1 MKSTLRVVHGA
12 SPQRVPDRRLR
23 VCVIGGGGVSYSFQI
38 GVRYLRSKKRATVSM
53 ITLISIIGVALGVAA
68 LLAVLSITTGFE
80 KAFRDKV
87 LGVNAHVLVLK
98 YGREFRDYRDVL
110 ATVGEMP
117 EVAGIAPFSIN
128 EMMLTKG
135 ERRAVVLV
143 KGVTPEGLQTVLD
156 LPEQMVAGNL
166 EGLRR
171 RGSVPTPSTEPPPD
185 EDWQWLRNIRDGKP
199 EKGDSQLVRPD
210 ASGGSSSRP
219 TAHTLS
225 PRVKNGDKPD
235 VDGGQKGDSPLGDG
249 EPTRRKTFWEE
260 ETERREAEREAQRRA
275 RRPRIG
281 KVAEPGD
288 IEAMLGELDED
299 ELALP
304 DDPAWEAGL
313 SQGEAQEPVDALPG
327 IIVGKTLAEDLG
339 AEVGDR
345 VRLISPLAA
354 LGITLSEPG
363 GPSTRSRE
371 FRVIGVFQAG
381 FQEYDSGL
389 VYTDLFEAQ
398 RLFDEGDNVTGVELR
413 VHDLDTS
420 FELARRIEQ
429 NLGGAFH
436 SLDWSELNRNLF
448 TALEVQK
455 IALTLVIATIIFVAA
470 FNVIA
475 TLIMVVLEKKREIAI
490 LKAMGATD
498 GTILG
503 VFMLQGVV
511 VGVIGTFAG
520 VLVGGGLVAYL
531 DKIHFALDPKVYLI
545 DHLPV
550 VLSPTVFLVTI
561 GIALLI
567 CTVSTIAPS
576 WWAARMLPV
585 EGLRYE

>member
-1 MKSTLRVVHGA
+1 
-12 SPQRVPDRRLR
+12 
-23 VCVIGGGGVSYSFQI
+23 VSYSLEI

-80 KAFRDKV
+80 QAFKDKV

-110 ATVGEMP
+110 GTVGEMP
-117 EVAGIAPFSIN
+117 EVAGLAPFSIN

-143 KGVTPEGLQTVLD
+143 KGVTPSGVRNVLD
-156 LPEQMVAGNL
+156 LPEQMISGDL

-171 RGSVPTPSTEPPPD
+171 PGSLPTVSPKPSSDDT
-185 EDWQWLRNIRDGKP
+185 WQWLRDIRDEKP
-199 EKGDSQLVRPD
+199 QAEADDEGARSLSGEGED
-210 ASGGSSSRP
+210 AGAVDEQELGG
-219 TAHTLS
+219 
-225 PRVKNGDKPD
+225 
-235 VDGGQKGDSPLGDG
+235 
-249 EPTRRKTFWEE
+249 RKTFWEE
-260 ETERREAEREAQRRA
+260 EKARRETQREAARRA
-275 RRPRIG
+275 RKPNVG
-281 KVAEPGD
+281 AVAKPDD
-288 IEAMLGELDED
+288 IEAMLGGFDD
-299 ELALP
+299 DALALP
-304 DDPAWEAGL
+304 DDPEWEAGL
-313 SQGEAQEPVDALPG
+313 VQGGAQEPIDALPG
-327 IIVGKTLAEDLG
+327 IIVGMTLAEDL
-339 AEVGDR
+339 ELEIGDR

-354 LGITLSEPG
+354 LGLALTEPRG
-363 GPSTRSRE
+363 SATRSRE

-420 FELARRIEQ
+420 YELARRIEQ
-429 NLGGAFH
+429 DLGGAFH

-455 IALTLVIATIIFVAA
+455 IALTLVIATIVFVAA

-475 TLIMVVLEKKREIAI
+475 TLIMIVLEKKREIAI

-498 GTILG
+498 MTVLG
-503 VFMLQGVV
+503 IFMVQGIV
-511 VGVIGTFAG
+511 VGVIGTLAG
-520 VLVGGGLVAYL
+520 VLVGGGIVTYL
-531 DKIHFALDPKVYLI
+531 DKIRFPLDPKVYLI

-550 VLSPTVFLVTI
+550 VINPTVFLVTI

-567 CTVSTIAPS
+567 CTLSTIAPS

>member
-1 MKSTLRVVHGA
+1 
-12 SPQRVPDRRLR
+12 
-23 VCVIGGGGVSYSFQI
+23 VSYSLEI

-80 KAFRDKV
+80 QAFKDKV
-87 LGVNAHVLVLK
+87 LGVNAHVLILK

-110 ATVGEMP
+110 ATVAEMP
-117 EVAGIAPFSIN
+117 EVDGAAPFSIN

-143 KGVTPEGLQTVLD
+143 KGVTPAGVRNVLD
-156 LPEQMVAGNL
+156 LPQQMIAGDL

-171 RGSVPTPSTEPPPD
+171 PGSMPTVAPKPTTD
-185 EDWQWLRNIRDGKP
+185 DTWQWLRDIRDG
-199 EKGDSQLVRPD
+199 
-210 ASGGSSSRP
+210 SSRGGGGVGTKGPDSALP
-219 TAHTLS
+219 TDPIHDGELENESVPQEQTGLRKTYWEEEQA
-225 PRVKNGDKPD
+225 RRRAERKAARRARKPD
-235 VDGGQKGDSPLGDG
+235 VG
-249 EPTRRKTFWEE
+249 
-260 ETERREAEREAQRRA
+260 A
-275 RRPRIG
+275 
-281 KVAEPGD
+281 VATPGD
-288 IEAMLGELDED
+288 IEAMLGDLGDDALLLPED
-299 ELALP
+299 P
-304 DDPAWEAGL
+304 DWEAGL
-313 SQGEAQEPVDALPG
+313 AQGGAQEPIEALSG

-339 AEVGDR
+339 LEIGDR

-354 LGITLSEPG
+354 LGLALTEPRG
-363 GPSTRSRE
+363 SPTRSRE

-389 VYTDLFEAQ
+389 VYTDLYEAQ

-420 FELARRIEQ
+420 YELARRIEQ
-429 NLGGAFH
+429 DLGGAFH

-475 TLIMVVLEKKREIAI
+475 TLIMIVLEKKREIAI

-498 GTILG
+498 ATVLG
-503 VFMLQGVV
+503 VFMVQGVV
-511 VGVIGTFAG
+511 VGIIGTLAG
-520 VLVGGGLVAYL
+520 VLVGGGIVTYL
-531 DKIHFALDPKVYLI
+531 KKIQFPLDPKVYLI

-550 VLSPTVFLVTI
+550 VINPTVFLVTI

-567 CTVSTIAPS
+567 CTLSTIAPS

-585 EGLRYE
+585 DGLRYE

>member
-1 MKSTLRVVHGA
+1 
-12 SPQRVPDRRLR
+12 
-23 VCVIGGGGVSYSFQI
+23 VISRAGVSYSLQI
-38 GVRYLRSKKRATVSM
+38 GARYLRSKKRATVSM

-135 ERRAVVLV
+135 ERRGVVLV

-156 LPEQMVAGNL
+156 LPHQLVAGGL

-171 RGSVPTPSTEPPPD
+171 PGAISNLDATPKAD
-185 EDWQWLRNIRDGKP
+185 DDWQWLRDIRDG
-199 EKGDSQLVRPD
+199 R
-210 ASGGSSSRP
+210 SSR
-219 TAHTLS
+219 
-225 PRVKNGDKPD
+225 G
-235 VDGGQKGDSPLGDG
+235 GDG
-249 EPTRRKTFWEE
+249 VGTTGPDSALPARSVDVNEEADNPLAEKEPVRRKSFWEE
-260 ETERREAEREAQRRA
+260 EKERREGQREAERRA

-281 KVAEPGD
+281 AVAEPGE
-288 IEAMLGELDED
+288 IESMLGGLDD
-299 ELALP
+299 DDFALP

-313 SQGEAQEPVDALPG
+313 SYGEAQEPVETLPG
-327 IIVGKTLAEDLG
+327 IIVGKTLAEDLSL
-339 AEVGDR
+339 EVGDR

-354 LGITLSEPG
+354 LGLTLSETG
-363 GPSTRSRE
+363 GAVTRSRE

-498 GTILG
+498 ATVLG
-503 VFMLQGVV
+503 IFMLQGIV
-511 VGVIGTFAG
+511 VGVIGTLAG
-520 VLVGGGLVAYL
+520 VLVGGGLIVYL
-531 DKIHFALDPKVYLI
+531 DRIQFPLDPKVYLI

-550 VLSPTVFLVTI
+550 ELNPSVFLITI
-561 GIALLI
+561 AIALLI
-567 CTVSTIAPS
+567 CTLSTIAPS
-576 WWAARMLPV
+576 LWAARMLPV
-585 EGLRYE
+585 DGLRYE

>member
-1 MKSTLRVVHGA
+1 
-12 SPQRVPDRRLR
+12 
-23 VCVIGGGGVSYSFQI
+23 
-38 GVRYLRSKKRATVSM
+38 M
-53 ITLISIIGVALGVAA
+53 ITLISIFGVALGVAA

-117 EVAGIAPFSIN
+117 EVEGIAPFSIN

-143 KGVTPEGLQTVLD
+143 KGVTPAGVRNVLD
-156 LPEQMVAGNL
+156 LPQQIIDGDL
-166 EGLRR
+166 QGLRR
-171 RGSVPTPSTEPPPD
+171 PGSQPTVARKATTD
-185 EDWQWLRNIRDGKP
+185 ATWQWLRDLRDGKQ
-199 EKGDSQLVRPD
+199 G
-210 ASGGSSSRP
+210 ASTGRDDQATGRTTDPSDQE
-219 TAHTLS
+219 LE
-225 PRVKNGDKPD
+225 
-235 VDGGQKGDSPLGDG
+235 L
-249 EPTRRKTFWEE
+249 RKTIWEQE
-260 ETERREAEREAQRRA
+260 KEKRAEKRRADRRA
-275 RRPRIG
+275 RRPNLGQLARPD
-281 KVAEPGD
+281 A
-288 IEAMLGELDED
+288 IEAMLDGLDD
-299 ELALP
+299 EALSLP
-304 DDPAWEAGL
+304 DDLDFEAGL
-313 SQGEAQEPVDALPG
+313 AQGGAQEPLDSLPG
-327 IIVGKTLAEDLG
+327 IIVGKTLAEDL
-339 AEVGDR
+339 ELQVGDR

-354 LGITLSEPG
+354 LGISLSEPG
-363 GPSTRSRE
+363 ASSTRSRE

-398 RLFDEGDNVTGVELR
+398 HLFDEGDNVTGVELR
-413 VHDLDTS
+413 VFDLDTS
-420 FELARRIEQ
+420 YELARRIEQ
-429 NLGGAFH
+429 DLGGAFH

-475 TLIMVVLEKKREIAI
+475 TLIMIVLEKKREIAI

-498 GTILG
+498 GTVLR

-511 VGVIGTFAG
+511 VGVIGTLLG
-520 VLVGGGLVAYL
+520 VLVGGGIVTYL
-531 DKIHFALDPKVYLI
+531 DRVQFPLDPKVYLI

-550 VLSPTVFLVTI
+550 VINPSVFLITI

-576 WWAARMLPV
+576 YWAARMLPV
-585 EGLRYE
+585 DGLRYE

>member
-1 MKSTLRVVHGA
+1 M
-12 SPQRVPDRRLR
+12 
-23 VCVIGGGGVSYSFQI
+23 SYSLQI
-38 GVRYLRSKKRATVSM
+38 GLRYLRSRKRATVSM
-53 ITLISIIGVALGVAA
+53 ITLISIVGVALGVAA

-80 KAFRDKV
+80 NAFRDKV

-110 ATVGEMP
+110 STVSDMP

-143 KGVTPEGLQTVLD
+143 KGVTPEGLSTVLD
-156 LPEQMVAGNL
+156 LPQQMIAGNL

-171 RGSVPTPSTEPPPD
+171 PGSLPTKTADPTPTD
-185 EDWQWLRNIRDGKP
+185 TWQWLRDIRDGNP
-199 EKGDSQLVRPD
+199 AKGVRPLFERVEED
-210 ASGGSSSRP
+210 DGSEAEAGP
-219 TAHTLS
+219 QEEA
-225 PRVKNGDKPD
+225 PV
-235 VDGGQKGDSPLGDG
+235 VIG
-249 EPTRRKTFWEE
+249 EPGLMKSYWEE
-260 ETERREAEREAQRRA
+260 ETERREAQREAERRA
-275 RRPRIG
+275 HRRNLG
-281 KVAEPGD
+281 KIAKPGD
-288 IEAMLGELDED
+288 IEAMLAGFDDDLG
-299 ELALP
+299 LP
-304 DDPAWEAGL
+304 DDPGWEAGL
-313 SQGEAQEPVDALPG
+313 SQGQAQEPVDALPG

-354 LGITLSEPG
+354 LGLALSEPG
-363 GPSTRSRE
+363 GASTRSRE

-398 RLFDEGDNVTGVELR
+398 HLFDEGDNVTGVELR

-429 NLGGAFH
+429 DLGGAFH

-475 TLIMVVLEKKREIAI
+475 TLIMIVIEKKREIAI

-498 GTILG
+498 ITVLG
-503 VFMLQGVV
+503 IFMVQGVV
-511 VGVIGTFAG
+511 VGVIGTLAG
-520 VLVGGGLVAYL
+520 VLVGGGLVVYL
-531 DKIHFALDPKVYLI
+531 DKIRFPLDPKVYLI

-550 VLSPTVFLVTI
+550 VLNPTVFLVTI

>member
-1 MKSTLRVVHGA
+1 
-12 SPQRVPDRRLR
+12 
-23 VCVIGGGGVSYSFQI
+23 VSYSFQI
-38 GVRYLRSKKRATVSM
+38 GVRYLRSRKRATVSM

-110 ATVGEMP
+110 AKVGDMP

-143 KGVTPEGLQTVLD
+143 KGVTPKGLQTVLD
-156 LPEQMVAGNL
+156 LPQQMVAGNL

-171 RGSVPTPSTEPPPD
+171 PGSVPTPISQPKPD
-185 EDWQWLRNIRDGKP
+185 EDWQWLRDIRDGKAET
-199 EKGDSQLVRPD
+199 EKGDSPLVE
-210 ASGGSSSRP
+210 
-219 TAHTLS
+219 
-225 PRVKNGDKPD
+225 RVKDGDRIEG
-235 VDGGQKGDSPLGDG
+235 DGSQKGDSPLADG

-260 ETERREAEREAQRRA
+260 ETERREAQREAERRA
-275 RRPRIG
+275 RRPNIG
-281 KVAEPGD
+281 KVAKPGD
-288 IEAMLGELDED
+288 IEAMLDGLDD
-299 ELALP
+299 DDFALP

-327 IIVGKTLAEDLG
+327 IIVGKTLAEDL
-339 AEVGDR
+339 AIEVGDR

-354 LGITLSEPG
+354 LGLTLSEPG
-363 GPSTRSRE
+363 GASTRSRE

-398 RLFDEGDNVTGVELR
+398 HLFDEGDNVTGVELR

-420 FELARRIEQ
+420 ALLARRIEQ
-429 NLGGAFH
+429 DLGGSFH

-475 TLIMVVLEKKREIAI
+475 TLIMIVIEKKREIAI

-498 GTILG
+498 ATVLG
-503 VFMLQGVV
+503 VFMLQGIV

-520 VLVGGGLVAYL
+520 VLFGGGLVVYL
-531 DKIHFALDPKVYLI
+531 DRIHFPLDPKVYLI

-550 VLSPTVFLVTI
+550 VLNPTVFLVTI

>member
-1 MKSTLRVVHGA
+1 
-12 SPQRVPDRRLR
+12 
-23 VCVIGGGGVSYSFQI
+23 
-38 GVRYLRSKKRATVSM
+38 
-53 ITLISIIGVALGVAA
+53 
-68 LLAVLSITTGFE
+68 LSITTGFE
-80 KAFRDKV
+80 NAFRDKV

-98 YGREFRDYRDVL
+98 YGREFRGYREVL
-110 ATVGEMP
+110 STVGDMP

-135 ERRAVVLV
+135 ERRGVVLV
-143 KGVTPEGLQTVLD
+143 KGVTPEGLHTVLD
-156 LPEQMVAGNL
+156 LPHQIVAGTL

-171 RGSVPTPSTEPPPD
+171 PGFIPTTPTTPKPEA
-185 EDWQWLRNIRDGKP
+185 DWQWLRDIRDGKL
-199 EKGDSQLVRPD
+199 EQ
-210 ASGGSSSRP
+210 
-219 TAHTLS
+219 
-225 PRVKNGDKPD
+225 
-235 VDGGQKGDSPLGDG
+235 GDSPPPAD
-249 EPTRRKTFWEE
+249 EPVRRKTFWEE
-260 ETERREAEREAQRRA
+260 EKERREAEREATRRA
-275 RRPRIG
+275 GRPNIG
-281 KVAEPGD
+281 KVAKPGD
-288 IEAMLGELDED
+288 IEAMLGGFDD
-299 ELALP
+299 DALALP

-313 SQGEAQEPVDALPG
+313 SHGEAQEPLDALAG

-339 AEVGDR
+339 LEVGDR
-345 VRLISPLAA
+345 VTLISPLAA
-354 LGITLSEPG
+354 LGLALSEPG
-363 GPSTRSRE
+363 GHATRSRE

-389 VYTDLFEAQ
+389 VYTDLLEAQ

-429 NLGGAFH
+429 DLGGAFH
-436 SLDWSELNRNLF
+436 ALDWSELNRNLF

-475 TLIMVVLEKKREIAI
+475 TLIMIVLEKKREIAI

-498 GTILG
+498 ATVLG
-503 VFMLQGVV
+503 IFMLQGVV
-511 VGVIGTFAG
+511 VGVIGTLAG
-520 VLVGGGLVAYL
+520 VLVGGGLITYL
-531 DKIHFALDPKVYLI
+531 DKIRFPLDPKVYLI

-550 VLSPTVFLVTI
+550 VLNPSVFLITI

-585 EGLRYE
+585 DGLRYE

>member
-1 MKSTLRVVHGA
+1 
-12 SPQRVPDRRLR
+12 
-23 VCVIGGGGVSYSFQI
+23 VSYSLEI

-117 EVAGIAPFSIN
+117 EVDGVAPFSIN

-143 KGVTPEGLQTVLD
+143 KGVTPAGVRNVLD
-156 LPEQMVAGNL
+156 LPQQIIAGGL

-171 RGSVPTPSTEPPPD
+171 PGAAPTAAPKPTTD
-185 EDWQWLRNIRDGKP
+185 ATWQWLRDIRDGKEAAP
-199 EKGDSQLVRPD
+199 VKTAEKPKAPTED
-210 ASGGSSSRP
+210 SGG
-219 TAHTLS
+219 L
-225 PRVKNGDKPD
+225 
-235 VDGGQKGDSPLGDG
+235 
-249 EPTRRKTFWEE
+249 RKTFWEQE
-260 ETERREAEREAQRRA
+260 KERRASERSAERLA
-275 RRPRIG
+275 RRPNVG
-281 KVAEPGD
+281 AVAQPDD
-288 IEAMLGELDED
+288 IEAMLGGLDED
-299 ELALP
+299 ALALP
-304 DDPAWEAGL
+304 DDLEFEAGL
-313 SQGEAQEPVDALPG
+313 AQGGAQEPLESLPG
-327 IIVGKTLAEDLG
+327 IVIGKTLAEDL
-339 AEVGDR
+339 EVEIGDR

-354 LGITLSEPG
+354 LGITLNDPG
-363 GPSTRSRE
+363 ASSTRSRE
-371 FRVIGVFQAG
+371 FRIIGVFQAG

-398 RLFDEGDNVTGVELR
+398 HLFDEGDNVTGVELR
-413 VHDLDTS
+413 VFDLDTS
-420 FELARRIEQ
+420 YELARRIEQ
-429 NLGGAFH
+429 DLGGAFH

-455 IALTLVIATIIFVAA
+455 VALTLVIATIIFVAA

-475 TLIMVVLEKKREIAI
+475 TLIMIVLEKKREIAI

-498 GTILG
+498 GTVLRI
-503 VFMLQGVV
+503 FMLQGVV
-511 VGVIGTFAG
+511 VGVIGTLIG
-520 VLVGGGLVAYL
+520 VIVGGGLVTYL
-531 DKIHFALDPKVYLI
+531 AKVQFPLDPKVYLI

-550 VLSPTVFLVTI
+550 VLNPTVFLVTI

-585 EGLRYE
+585 DGLRYE

>member
-1 MKSTLRVVHGA
+1 M
-12 SPQRVPDRRLR
+12 
-23 VCVIGGGGVSYSFQI
+23 SYAIEI

-80 KAFRDKV
+80 TAFRDKV
-87 LGVNAHVLVLK
+87 LGVNAHVLILK

-110 ATVGEMP
+110 GTVGEMP
-117 EVAGIAPFSIN
+117 EVSGIAPFSIN

-143 KGVTPEGLQTVLD
+143 KGVTPSGVRNVLD
-156 LPEQMVAGNL
+156 LPQQMISGNL

-171 RGSVPTPSTEPPPD
+171 PGSVPTSTPAPESD
-185 EDWQWLRNIRDGKP
+185 DTWQWLRDIRDGKSP
-199 EKGDSQLVRPD
+199 EKPASEGGVRPLFEGVNSPD
-210 ASGGSSSRP
+210 A
-219 TAHTLS
+219 
-225 PRVKNGDKPD
+225 
-235 VDGGQKGDSPLGDG
+235 
-249 EPTRRKTFWEE
+249 
-260 ETERREAEREAQRRA
+260 EAEREPDDPVRRQTFFEEERDRRRELREAARRA
-275 RRPRIG
+275 RRPDVG
-281 KVAEPGD
+281 EVADPGA
-288 IEAMLGELDED
+288 IEAVLEGLDD
-299 ELALP
+299 DAFALP
-304 DDPAWEAGL
+304 DDPEWEAGL
-313 SQGEAQEPVDALPG
+313 VEGGAEEPVDALPG

-339 AEVGDR
+339 LEIGDR

-354 LGITLSEPG
+354 LGLALSEPRAS
-363 GPSTRSRE
+363 STRSRE

-420 FELARRIEQ
+420 YELARRIEQ

-455 IALTLVIATIIFVAA
+455 IALTLVIATIIFVSA

-475 TLIMVVLEKKREIAI
+475 TLIMIVLEKKREIAI

-498 GTILG
+498 GTVLG
-503 VFMLQGVV
+503 VFMVQGIV
-511 VGVIGTFAG
+511 VGVIGTLLG
-520 VLVGGGLVAYL
+520 VLVGGGLVLYL
-531 DKIHFALDPKVYLI
+531 DRIRFPLDPKVYLI

-550 VLSPTVFLVTI
+550 VLNPTVFLVTI

-567 CTVSTIAPS
+567 CTLSTIAPS
-576 WWAARMLPV
+576 YWAARMLPV
-585 EGLRYE
+585 DGLRYE

>member
-1 MKSTLRVVHGA
+1 M
-12 SPQRVPDRRLR
+12 
-23 VCVIGGGGVSYSFQI
+23 SYSLQI
-38 GVRYLRSKKRATVSM
+38 GIRYLRSKKRATVSM
-53 ITLISIIGVALGVAA
+53 ITIISIVGVALGVAA

-80 KAFRDKV
+80 RAFRDKV

-110 ATVGEMP
+110 ATVGELP
-117 EVAGIAPFSIN
+117 EVAGVAPFSIN
-128 EMMLTKG
+128 EMMLTNG

-156 LPEQMVAGNL
+156 LPNQMIAGNL

-171 RGSVPTPSTEPPPD
+171 PGSTPTRILPPQTD
-185 EDWQWLRNIRDGKP
+185 DNWQWLRDLRDGNAGKD
-199 EKGDSQLVRPD
+199 EKGVRPLFERVKDGDVD
-210 ASGGSSSRP
+210 ASGVR
-219 TAHTLS
+219 
-225 PRVKNGDKPD
+225 
-235 VDGGQKGDSPLGDG
+235 QKGDSPPGGDVVVG
-249 EPTRRKTFWEE
+249 RKTFWEE
-260 ETERREAEREAQRRA
+260 EAERREAQRDAERRS
-275 RRPRIG
+275 RRPKLG
-281 KVAEPGD
+281 KVAEPGE
-288 IEAMLGELDED
+288 IEAMLGGLDDD
-299 ELALP
+299 ELSLP

-313 SQGEAQEPVDALPG
+313 SQGAGQEPVGALPG
-327 IIVGKTLAEDLG
+327 IIVGKTLAEDLDV
-339 AEVGDR
+339 EVGDR

-354 LGITLSEPG
+354 LGLALSEPG
-363 GPSTRSRE
+363 GASTRSRE

-420 FELARRIEQ
+420 AQLARRIEQ
-429 NLGGAFH
+429 DLGGAFH

-498 GTILG
+498 MTVLG
-503 VFMLQGVV
+503 VFMVQGVL

-520 VLVGGGLVAYL
+520 VLVGGGLVIYL
-531 DKIHFALDPKVYLI
+531 DKVRFALDPKVYLI

-550 VLSPTVFLVTI
+550 VLNPTVFLVTI
-561 GIALLI
+561 AIALLI

-576 WWAARMLPV
+576 WWAAHMLPV
-585 EGLRYE
+585 EGLRYQ

>member
-1 MKSTLRVVHGA
+1 VISTR
-12 SPQRVPDRRLR
+12 
-23 VCVIGGGGVSYSFQI
+23 GVSYSLQI
-38 GVRYLRSKKRATVSM
+38 GIRYLRSKKRATVSM

-87 LGVNAHVLVLK
+87 LGVNAHVLILK

-110 ATVGEMP
+110 GRVGELP

-135 ERRAVVLV
+135 ERRGVVLV
-143 KGVTPEGLQTVLD
+143 KGVTPEGVRSVLD
-156 LPEQMVAGNL
+156 LPQQMVVGGL

-171 RGSVPTPSTEPPPD
+171 PGSVPTPVAEPPAD
-185 EDWQWLRNIRDGKP
+185 DDWQWLRDIRDGKA
-199 EKGDSQLVRPD
+199 EKAPARAKAPD
-210 ASGGSSSRP
+210 RAPASE
-219 TAHTLS
+219 
-225 PRVKNGDKPD
+225 
-235 VDGGQKGDSPLGDG
+235 
-249 EPTRRKTFWEE
+249 EPALRKTVWEE
-260 ETERREAEREAQRRA
+260 ERERREAQRAAERKS
-275 RRPRIG
+275 RRPDIG
-281 KVAEPGD
+281 EVAAPTD
-288 IEAMLGELDED
+288 IEALLGGLEGD
-299 ELALP
+299 LALP
-304 DDPAWEAGL
+304 DDPEWEAGL
-313 SQGEAQEPVDALPG
+313 SQGEGQEPLEALPG
-327 IIVGKTLAEDLG
+327 IVVGKTLAEDLG
-339 AEVGDR
+339 LEVGDR
-345 VRLISPLAA
+345 ARLISPLAA
-354 LGITLSEPG
+354 LGLALSEPG
-363 GPSTRSRE
+363 GAATRSRE

-420 FELARRIEQ
+420 EQLARRIEQ
-429 NLGGAFH
+429 DLGGAFH
-436 SLDWSELNRNLF
+436 TLDWSELNRNLF

-475 TLIMVVLEKKREIAI
+475 TLIMIVLEKKREIAI

-498 GTILG
+498 ATILG
-503 VFMLQGVV
+503 VFMVQGIV
-511 VGVIGTFAG
+511 VGVVGTLAG
-520 VLVGGGLVAYL
+520 VLLGGGLVTYL
-531 DKIHFALDPKVYLI
+531 DKIEFPLDPKVYLI

-550 VLSPTVFLVTI
+550 VLNPTVFLITI
-561 GIALLI
+561 AIALLI
-567 CTVSTIAPS
+567 CTISTIAPS

>member
-1 MKSTLRVVHGA
+1 M
-12 SPQRVPDRRLR
+12 
-23 VCVIGGGGVSYSFQI
+23 SYSFQI
-38 GVRYLRSKKRATVSM
+38 GLRYLRSKKRATVSM

-117 EVAGIAPFSIN
+117 EVAGVAPFSIN

-135 ERRAVVLV
+135 ERRGVVLV
-143 KGVTPEGLQTVLD
+143 KGVTPGGLRTVLD
-156 LPEQMVAGNL
+156 LPQQMVAGDL

-171 RGSVPTPSTEPPPD
+171 PGSAPTATADPKPN
-185 EDWQWLRNIRDGKP
+185 EDWQWLRDIRDGKP
-199 EKGDSQLVRPD
+199 EKGDSPLV
-210 ASGGSSSRP
+210 
-219 TAHTLS
+219 
-225 PRVKNGDKPD
+225 D
-235 VDGGQKGDSPLGDG
+235 V

-260 ETERREAEREAQRRA
+260 ETERREAQREAERRA

-281 KVAEPGD
+281 KVAKPGD
-288 IEAMLGELDED
+288 IEAMLDGLDD
-299 ELALP
+299 DDLALP
-304 DDPAWEAGL
+304 DDPGWEAGL

-327 IIVGKTLAEDLG
+327 IIVGKTLAEDLDI
-339 AEVGDR
+339 EVGDR

-354 LGITLSEPG
+354 LGLTLSEPG
-363 GPSTRSRE
+363 GASTRSRE

-398 RLFDEGDNVTGVELR
+398 HLFDEGDNVTGVELR

-420 FELARRIEQ
+420 ALLARRIEQ
-429 NLGGAFH
+429 DLGGAFH

-475 TLIMVVLEKKREIAI
+475 TLIMIVLEKKREIAI

-498 GTILG
+498 ATVLG
-503 VFMLQGVV
+503 IFMLQGVV

-520 VLVGGGLVAYL
+520 VLIGGGLVAYL

-550 VLSPTVFLVTI
+550 VLNPTVFLVTI
-561 GIALLI
+561 AIALLI

>member
-1 MKSTLRVVHGA
+1 
-12 SPQRVPDRRLR
+12 
-23 VCVIGGGGVSYSFQI
+23 VSYSLEI

-53 ITLISIIGVALGVAA
+53 ITLISIVGVALGVAA

-80 KAFRDKV
+80 QAFKDKV
-87 LGVNAHVLVLK
+87 LGVNAHVLILK

-117 EVAGIAPFSIN
+117 EVDGLAPFSIN

-143 KGVTPEGLQTVLD
+143 KGVTPSGVRNVLD
-156 LPEQMVAGNL
+156 LPQQMISGGL

-171 RGSVPTPSTEPPPD
+171 PGSVPTVAPKATTD
-185 EDWQWLRNIRDGKP
+185 DTWQWLRDIRDGKP
-199 EKGDSQLVRPD
+199 Q
-210 ASGGSSSRP
+210 
-219 TAHTLS
+219 
-225 PRVKNGDKPD
+225 
-235 VDGGQKGDSPLGDG
+235 
-249 EPTRRKTFWEE
+249 
-260 ETERREAEREAQRRA
+260 
-275 RRPRIG
+275 
-281 KVAEPGD
+281 KVAEPEGGVED
-288 IEAMLGELDED
+288 AGVSEREEPQGRTTFWEDEKQRREARREAARRARKPSVGAVAKPDEIEAMLSGLDD
-299 ELALP
+299 DALALP
-304 DDPAWEAGL
+304 DDPEWEAGL
-313 SQGEAQEPVDALPG
+313 MQGGAQEPIDTLPG
-327 IIVGKTLAEDLG
+327 IIVGKALAEDLG
-339 AEVGDR
+339 LEIDDR
-345 VRLISPLAA
+345 VTLISPLAA
-354 LGITLSEPG
+354 LGLALTEPRG
-363 GPSTRSRE
+363 SATRSRE

-420 FELARRIEQ
+420 YELARRIEQ
-429 NLGGAFH
+429 DLGGAFH

-475 TLIMVVLEKKREIAI
+475 TLIMIVLEKKREIAI

-498 GTILG
+498 ATVLG
-503 VFMLQGVV
+503 VFMVQGVV
-511 VGVIGTFAG
+511 VGVIGTLAG
-520 VLVGGGLVAYL
+520 VLVGGGIVTYL
-531 DKIHFALDPKVYLI
+531 DKIRFPLDPKVYLI

-550 VLSPTVFLVTI
+550 VLNPTVFLVTI
-561 GIALLI
+561 AIALLI

-585 EGLRYE
+585 DGLRYE

>member
-1 MKSTLRVVHGA
+1 
-12 SPQRVPDRRLR
+12 
-23 VCVIGGGGVSYSFQI
+23 
-38 GVRYLRSKKRATVSM
+38 
-53 ITLISIIGVALGVAA
+53 
-68 LLAVLSITTGFE
+68 
-80 KAFRDKV
+80 
-87 LGVNAHVLVLK
+87 
-98 YGREFRDYRDVL
+98 
-110 ATVGEMP
+110 P

-135 ERRAVVLV
+135 ERRGVVLV

-156 LPEQMVAGNL
+156 LPQQLVAGGL

-171 RGSVPTPSTEPPPD
+171 PGVVPNLGADPKPD
-185 EDWQWLRNIRDGKP
+185 DDWQWLRDIRDGRGSRGGGGAGMTGSDSALP
-199 EKGDSQLVRPD
+199 APSVNVNEEGDSALVEE
-210 ASGGSSSRP
+210 
-219 TAHTLS
+219 
-225 PRVKNGDKPD
+225 KPI
-235 VDGGQKGDSPLGDG
+235 
-249 EPTRRKTFWEE
+249 RRKTFWEE
-260 ETERREAEREAQRRA
+260 EKARREGQREAERRA

-281 KVAEPGD
+281 AVAAPGD
-288 IEAMLGELDED
+288 IEPMLDGLEGQN
-299 ELALP
+299 LALP

-313 SQGEAQEPVDALPG
+313 SYGEAQEPVETLPG
-327 IIVGKTLAEDLG
+327 IIVGKTLAEDLSL
-339 AEVGDR
+339 EVGDR

-354 LGITLSEPG
+354 LGLTLSGTG
-363 GPSTRSRE
+363 GAVTRSRE

-498 GTILG
+498 ATVLG
-503 VFMLQGVV
+503 IFMLQGIV
-511 VGVIGTFAG
+511 VGVIGTLAG

-531 DKIHFALDPKVYLI
+531 DKIQFPLDPKVYLI

-550 VLSPTVFLVTI
+550 VLNPSVFLITI
-561 GIALLI
+561 AIALLI
-567 CTVSTIAPS
+567 CTLSTIAPS
-576 WWAARMLPV
+576 LWAARMLPV
-585 EGLRYE
+585 DGLRYE

>member
-1 MKSTLRVVHGA
+1 
-12 SPQRVPDRRLR
+12 
-23 VCVIGGGGVSYSFQI
+23 
-38 GVRYLRSKKRATVSM
+38 M
-53 ITLISIIGVALGVAA
+53 ITLISIVGVALGVAA

-87 LGVNAHVLVLK
+87 LGVNAHVLILK

-110 ATVGEMP
+110 ATVSEMP
-117 EVAGIAPFSIN
+117 EVAGVAPFSIN

-135 ERRAVVLV
+135 ERRGVVLV
-143 KGVTPEGLQTVLD
+143 KGVTPAGVRNVLD
-156 LPEQMVAGNL
+156 LPQQMVAGSL
-166 EGLRR
+166 DGLRR
-171 RGSVPTPSTEPPPD
+171 PGSTPTSSTKPKTPD
-185 EDWQWLRNIRDGKP
+185 DWQWLRNIRD
-199 EKGDSQLVRPD
+199 EKGVNEKGVRPLLEGVN
-210 ASGGSSSRP
+210 GG
-219 TAHTLS
+219 
-225 PRVKNGDKPD
+225 VKPD
-235 VDGGQKGDSPLGDG
+235 ADAEDAIAPSDAQPIK
-249 EPTRRKTFWEE
+249 RKTFWEE
-260 ETERREAEREAQRRA
+260 EKERRTARREADRRA
-275 RRPRIG
+275 RRPDIG
-281 KVAEPGD
+281 AVAAPIEV
-288 IEAMLGELDED
+288 EAMLEGLDD

-304 DDPAWEAGL
+304 EDPEWEAGL
-313 SQGEAQEPVDALPG
+313 SQGQAQEPVDALPG

-339 AEVGDR
+339 LEIGDR

-354 LGITLSEPG
+354 LGLALNEPRG
-363 GPSTRSRE
+363 SSTRSRE
-371 FRVIGVFQAG
+371 FRVIGIFQAG

-398 RLFDEGDNVTGVELR
+398 HLFDEGDNVTGVELR

-420 FELARRIEQ
+420 FALARRIEQ
-429 NLGGAFH
+429 DLGGAFH

-475 TLIMVVLEKKREIAI
+475 TLIMIVLEKKREIAI

-498 GTILG
+498 ATVLVI
-503 VFMLQGVV
+503 FMVQGVV
-511 VGVIGTFAG
+511 VGVIGTLIG
-520 VLVGGGLVAYL
+520 VLVGGGLITYL
-531 DKIHFALDPKVYLI
+531 DKIRFPLDPKVYLI

-550 VLSPTVFLVTI
+550 VINPTVFLVTI

-585 EGLRYE
+585 DGLRYE

>member
-1 MKSTLRVVHGA
+1 
-12 SPQRVPDRRLR
+12 
-23 VCVIGGGGVSYSFQI
+23 
-38 GVRYLRSKKRATVSM
+38 M
-53 ITLISIIGVALGVAA
+53 ITLISIFGVALGVAA

-117 EVAGIAPFSIN
+117 EVRGIAPFSIN

-143 KGVTPEGLQTVLD
+143 KGVTPAGVRNVLD
-156 LPEQMVAGNL
+156 LPQQMIDGDL
-166 EGLRR
+166 QGLRR
-171 RGSVPTPSTEPPPD
+171 PGSQPRVAPKPTTD
-185 EDWQWLRNIRDGKP
+185 ATWQWLRDLRDGK
-199 EKGDSQLVRPD
+199 DNASALLDDRPAD
-210 ASGGSSSRP
+210 P
-219 TAHTLS
+219 TA
-225 PRVKNGDKPD
+225 KPAE
-235 VDGGQKGDSPLGDG
+235 Q
-249 EPTRRKTFWEE
+249 EPQLRKTIWEQE
-260 ETERREAEREAQRRA
+260 KDARTAKRRADRQA
-275 RRPRIG
+275 RRP
-281 KVAEPGD
+281 KVGQLARPDD
-288 IEAMLGELDED
+288 IEALLEGLDD
-299 ELALP
+299 EALALP
-304 DDPAWEAGL
+304 NDPDFEAGL
-313 SQGEAQEPVDALPG
+313 AQGGAQEPLDSLPG
-327 IIVGKTLAEDLG
+327 IIVGKTLAEDLDLQ
-339 AEVGDR
+339 VGDR

-354 LGITLSEPG
+354 LGISLSEPG
-363 GPSTRSRE
+363 ASSTRSRE

-398 RLFDEGDNVTGVELR
+398 HLFDEGDNVTGVELR
-413 VHDLDTS
+413 VFELDTS
-420 FELARRIEQ
+420 YELARRIEQ
-429 NLGGAFH
+429 DLGGAFH

-475 TLIMVVLEKKREIAI
+475 TLIMIVLDKKREIAI

-498 GTILG
+498 GTVLR
-503 VFMLQGVV
+503 VFMLQGIV
-511 VGVIGTFAG
+511 VGIIGTLIG
-520 VLVGGGLVAYL
+520 VLVGGGIVTYL
-531 DKIHFALDPKVYLI
+531 DRVQFPLDPKVYLI

-550 VLSPTVFLVTI
+550 VISPSVFLITV

-576 WWAARMLPV
+576 YWAARMLPV
-585 EGLRYE
+585 DGLRYE

>member
-1 MKSTLRVVHGA
+1 MGQVRSVAA
-12 SPQRVPDRRLR
+12 S
-23 VCVIGGGGVSYSFQI
+23 VIRESGVSYSLEI

-53 ITLISIIGVALGVAA
+53 ITLISIVGVALGVAA

-80 KAFRDKV
+80 QVFKDRV
-87 LGVNAHVLVLK
+87 LGVNAHVLILK

-110 ATVGEMP
+110 GTVGDMP
-117 EVAGIAPFSIN
+117 EVSGIAPFSIN

-143 KGVTPEGLQTVLD
+143 KGVTDAGVQNVLD
-156 LPEQMVAGNL
+156 LPQQMIAGDL
-166 EGLRR
+166 EGLARAGAR
-171 RGSVPTPSTEPPPD
+171 PEEARTPTTD
-185 EDWQWLRNIRDGKP
+185 ATWQWLRDARDRERAGEEPALQPVNTGEVEEKP
-199 EKGDSQLVRPD
+199 VES
-210 ASGGSSSRP
+210 
-219 TAHTLS
+219 TAPGRT
-225 PRVKNGDKPD
+225 PY
-235 VDGGQKGDSPLGDG
+235 
-249 EPTRRKTFWEE
+249 WEQE
-260 ETERREAEREAQRRA
+260 QARLDAERDAARRA
-275 RRPRIG
+275 RRP
-281 KVAEPGD
+281 KVGAVAKPGA
-288 IEAMLGELDED
+288 IEAMLGELDD
-299 ELALP
+299 DALALP
-304 DDPAWEAGL
+304 DDPDWEAGL
-313 SQGEAQEPVDALPG
+313 AQGSALEPLEALPG
-327 IIVGKTLAEDLG
+327 MIVGKTLAEDLG
-339 AEVGDR
+339 LEIGDR

-354 LGITLSEPG
+354 LGLALSDPRG
-363 GPSTRSRE
+363 SSTRSRE

-420 FELARRIEQ
+420 YALARRIEQ
-429 NLGGAFH
+429 DLGGAFH

-475 TLIMVVLEKKREIAI
+475 TLIMIVLEKKREIAI

-498 GTILG
+498 ITVLG
-503 VFMLQGVV
+503 VFMVQGVV
-511 VGVIGTFAG
+511 VGVIGTLLG
-520 VLVGGGLVAYL
+520 VLVGGGIVTYL
-531 DKIHFALDPKVYLI
+531 HKVRFPLDPKVYLI

-550 VLSPTVFLVTI
+550 VLNPTVFLVTI

-567 CTVSTIAPS
+567 CTLSTIAPS

-585 EGLRYE
+585 DGLRYE

>member
-1 MKSTLRVVHGA
+1 M
-12 SPQRVPDRRLR
+12 
-23 VCVIGGGGVSYSFQI
+23 SYSLQI

-80 KAFRDKV
+80 QAFRDKV

-110 ATVGEMP
+110 ATVGEM
-117 EVAGIAPFSIN
+117 EGVAGIAPFSIN

-156 LPEQMVAGNL
+156 LPNQMIAGDL
-166 EGLRR
+166 RGLRR
-171 RGSVPTPSTEPPPD
+171 PGSTPTAALRPPESGD
-185 EDWQWLRNIRDGKP
+185 TWQWLRDLRDGTETANRDETEP
-199 EKGDSQLVRPD
+199 RDTPSASDD
-210 ASGGSSSRP
+210 APG
-219 TAHTLS
+219 L
-225 PRVKNGDKPD
+225 
-235 VDGGQKGDSPLGDG
+235 
-249 EPTRRKTFWEE
+249 RKTVWEE
-260 ETERREAEREAQRRA
+260 EAERRAAQRQAARQA
-275 RRPRIG
+275 RRPHIG

-288 IEAMLGELDED
+288 IEAILGGLDDD

-313 SQGEAQEPVDALPG
+313 SQGQAQEPVDSLAG
-327 IIVGKTLAEDLG
+327 IIVGKTLAEDLDV
-339 AEVGDR
+339 EVGDR

-354 LGITLSEPG
+354 LGLALSEPG
-363 GPSTRSRE
+363 GASTRSRE

-398 RLFDEGDNVTGVELR
+398 RLFDEGDNVTGVEG
-413 VHDLDTS
+413 TS
-420 FELARRIEQ
+420 SQLARRIEQ

-448 TALEVQK
+448 TALAVQK

-470 FNVIA
+470 HPDHDRHREEARDRDPEGDGCHRRHDPRRVHAAGRRRRRNRNVGGRP
-475 TLIMVVLEKKREIAI
+475 LRRRPGPVLRQDPFPARP
-490 LKAMGATD
+490 
-498 GTILG
+498 
-503 VFMLQGVV
+503 QGLPHRPPT
-511 VGVIGTFAG
+511 GRARPLRFPHHHRNRTPDLHHLDHRPL
-520 VLVGGGLVAYL
+520 LVGR
-531 DKIHFALDPKVYLI
+531 PN
-545 DHLPV
+545 
-550 VLSPTVFLVTI
+550 
-561 GIALLI
+561 
-567 CTVSTIAPS
+567 AP
-576 WWAARMLPV
+576 R
-585 EGLRYE
+585 

>member
-1 MKSTLRVVHGA
+1 
-12 SPQRVPDRRLR
+12 
-23 VCVIGGGGVSYSFQI
+23 VSYSLEI
-38 GVRYLRSKKRATVSM
+38 GVRYLRSKKRPTVSM

-80 KAFRDKV
+80 NAFRDKV
-87 LGVNAHVLVLK
+87 LGVNAHVLILK

-110 ATVGEMP
+110 DTVGEMP

-143 KGVTPEGLQTVLD
+143 KGVTPEGVRTVLD
-156 LPEQMVAGNL
+156 LPQQMVSGSL
-166 EGLRR
+166 DGLRR
-171 RGSVPTPSTEPPPD
+171 PGAIPTRPAAIPKAD
-185 EDWQWLRNIRDGKP
+185 ADWQWLRDIRDATEKP
-199 EKGDSQLVRPD
+199 PPPSEGPVR
-210 ASGGSSSRP
+210 
-219 TAHTLS
+219 H
-225 PRVKNGDKPD
+225 
-235 VDGGQKGDSPLGDG
+235 
-249 EPTRRKTFWEE
+249 KTFWQEE
-260 ETERREAEREAQRRA
+260 KERREAEREAERRA
-275 RRPRIG
+275 RRPDLG
-281 KVAEPGD
+281 EVAEPGEV
-288 IEAMLGELDED
+288 EAMLRDLDDED
-299 ELALP
+299 LALP

-313 SQGEAQEPVDALPG
+313 FAGEAQEPLETLPG
-327 IIVGKTLAEDLG
+327 IIVGKTLAEDL
-339 AEVGDR
+339 ELELGDR

-354 LGITLSEPG
+354 LGLALTEPG
-363 GPSTRSRE
+363 GLATRSRE

-413 VHDLDTS
+413 VHDLDRS
-420 FELARRIEQ
+420 EELARTIEQ
-429 NLGGAFH
+429 SLGGAFH
-436 SLDWSELNRNLF
+436 TLDWSELNRNLF

-455 IALTLVIATIIFVAA
+455 VALTLVIATIIFVAA

-475 TLIMVVLEKKREIAI
+475 TLIMIVLEKKREIAI

-498 GTILG
+498 ATVLG
-503 VFMLQGVV
+503 VFMVQGVV
-511 VGVIGTFAG
+511 IGVIGTVIG
-520 VLVGGGLVAYL
+520 VLLGGGLVTYL
-531 DKIHFALDPKVYLI
+531 DKIRFPLDPKVYLI

-550 VLSPTVFLVTI
+550 VMNPTVFLVTI

-567 CTVSTIAPS
+567 CTLSTIAPS

>member
-1 MKSTLRVVHGA
+1 
-12 SPQRVPDRRLR
+12 
-23 VCVIGGGGVSYSFQI
+23 
-38 GVRYLRSKKRATVSM
+38 M
-53 ITLISIIGVALGVAA
+53 ITFISIIGVALGVAA

-80 KAFRDKV
+80 NAFRDKV

-143 KGVTPEGLQTVLD
+143 KGVTREGVQTVLD
-156 LPEQMVAGNL
+156 LPHQMVTGGL

-171 RGSVPTPSTEPPPD
+171 PGATPTRTTQPKARQD
-185 EDWQWLRNIRDGKP
+185 DWQWLRTIRDQQEGTK
-199 EKGDSQLVRPD
+199 E
-210 ASGGSSSRP
+210 
-219 TAHTLS
+219 
-225 PRVKNGDKPD
+225 
-235 VDGGQKGDSPLGDG
+235 KGDSPLFQEPARPKKGDSPLF
-249 EPTRRKTFWEE
+249 EKPESTEKPVRRKTYWEE
-260 ETERREAEREAQRRA
+260 ERERREAQREAA
-275 RRPRIG
+275 RRSRRPEIG
-281 KVAEPGD
+281 EVATPGD
-288 IEAMLGELDED
+288 IEAMLGDLGED
-299 ELALP
+299 DFVLP
-304 DDPAWEAGL
+304 DDPEWEAGL
-313 SQGEAQEPVDALPG
+313 SQGAAQEPLSSLPG
-327 IIVGKTLAEDLG
+327 IIVGKTLAEDL
-339 AEVGDR
+339 ELEIGDR

-354 LGITLSEPG
+354 LGLALSDTKG
-363 GPSTRSRE
+363 TITRSRE

-389 VYTDLFEAQ
+389 VYTDLMEAQ

-420 FELARRIEQ
+420 FGLARRIEQ
-429 NLGGAFH
+429 KLGGAFH
-436 SLDWSELNRNLF
+436 TLDWSELNRNLF

-475 TLIMVVLEKKREIAI
+475 TLIMIVLEKKREIAI

-498 GTILG
+498 GTVLG
-503 VFMLQGVV
+503 VFMVQGVV
-511 VGVIGTFAG
+511 VGVIGTLIG
-520 VLVGGGLVAYL
+520 VLVGGGLVTYL
-531 DKIHFALDPKVYLI
+531 DRIRFPLDPKVYLI

-550 VLSPTVFLVTI
+550 VLNPTVFLVTI

-567 CTVSTIAPS
+567 CTLSTIAPS

-585 EGLRYE
+585 DGLRYE

>member
-1 MKSTLRVVHGA
+1 
-12 SPQRVPDRRLR
+12 
-23 VCVIGGGGVSYSFQI
+23 VIEGWEVSYSLQI

-80 KAFRDKV
+80 QAFRDKV

-110 ATVGEMP
+110 ATVGEM
-117 EVAGIAPFSIN
+117 EGVAGIAPFSIN

-143 KGVTPEGLQTVLD
+143 KGVTPKGLQTVLD
-156 LPEQMVAGNL
+156 LPNQMIAGDL
-166 EGLRR
+166 RGLRR
-171 RGSVPTPSTEPPPD
+171 PGSTPTAALRPPESGD
-185 EDWQWLRNIRDGKP
+185 TWQWLRDLRDGTETANRDETEP
-199 EKGDSQLVRPD
+199 RDTPSASDD
-210 ASGGSSSRP
+210 APG
-219 TAHTLS
+219 L
-225 PRVKNGDKPD
+225 
-235 VDGGQKGDSPLGDG
+235 
-249 EPTRRKTFWEE
+249 RKTVWEE
-260 ETERREAEREAQRRA
+260 EAERRAAQRQAARQA
-275 RRPRIG
+275 RRPHIG

-288 IEAMLGELDED
+288 IEAILGGLDDD

-313 SQGEAQEPVDALPG
+313 SQGQAQEPVDSLPG
-327 IIVGKTLAEDLG
+327 IIVGKTLAEDLDV
-339 AEVGDR
+339 EVGDR

-354 LGITLSEPG
+354 LGLALSEPG
-363 GPSTRSRE
+363 GASTRSRE

-413 VHDLDTS
+413 VHDLGTS
-420 FELARRIEQ
+420 SQLARRIEQ

-448 TALEVQK
+448 TALAVQK

-475 TLIMVVLEKKREIAI
+475 TLIMIVIEKKREIAI

-498 GTILG
+498 ATILG

-511 VGVIGTFAG
+511 IGVIGTLAG
-520 VLVGGGLVAYL
+520 VLFGGGLVLYL
-531 DKIHFALDPKVYLI
+531 DKIHFPLDPKVYLI

-550 VLSPTVFLVTI
+550 VLDPSVFLITI